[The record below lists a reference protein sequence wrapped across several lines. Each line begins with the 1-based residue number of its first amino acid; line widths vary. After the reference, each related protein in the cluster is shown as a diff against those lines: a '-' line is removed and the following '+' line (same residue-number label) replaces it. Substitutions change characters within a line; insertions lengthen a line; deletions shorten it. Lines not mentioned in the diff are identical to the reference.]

1 MSLCLLR
8 VPVVPVYPRLVLAR
22 VHVCVRV
29 CVCVYAYDTDV
40 RRYGWT
46 GRLDR
51 EGGSCPDREMRIV
64 SVYELSGVGEQIAQS
79 N

>member
-1 MSLCLLR
+1 MLVTGHRRICC
-8 VPVVPVYPRLVLAR
+8 VLAR
-22 VHVCVRV
+22 LCVS
-29 CVCVYAYDTDV
+29 VYAYDTDV

>member
-8 VPVVPVYPRLVLAR
+8 VPVVPVYPKPVLAR
-22 VHVCVRV
+22 VRV
-29 CVCVYAYDTDV
+29 CMYVYAYDTDV

>member
-1 MSLCLLR
+1 MHFHAPTHRHER
-8 VPVVPVYPRLVLAR
+8 VFVYIHPRDHAR
-22 VHVCVRV
+22 VLVHRHVSRGVRGV
-29 CVCVYAYDTDV
+29 QTGDT
-40 RRYGWT
+40 
-46 GRLDR
+46 

>member
-1 MSLCLLR
+1 MF
-8 VPVVPVYPRLVLAR
+8 VLAAC
-22 VHVCVRV
+22 VLVSCVR
-29 CVCVYAYDTDV
+29 VCVYAYDTDV

>member
-8 VPVVPVYPRLVLAR
+8 VPVVPVYPRPVLAR
-22 VHVCVRV
+22 VRV
-29 CVCVYAYDTDV
+29 YMYVYAYDTDV

-51 EGGSCPDREMRIV
+51 EGGSPDREMRIV

>member
-1 MSLCLLR
+1 MSFACTWWLC
-8 VPVVPVYPRLVLAR
+8 VPGWCSHERIRAY
-22 VHVCVRV
+22 
-29 CVCVYAYDTDV
+29 VYAYDTDV

>member
-1 MSLCLLR
+1 MC
-8 VPVVPVYPRLVLAR
+8 
-22 VHVCVRV
+22 VCVCV
-29 CVCVYAYDTDV
+29 CAGLMRTCMCMCVYAYDTDV

>member
-1 MSLCLLR
+1 M
-8 VPVVPVYPRLVLAR
+8 
-22 VHVCVRV
+22 